1 MVSERNR
8 SIKKYLEALG
18 IEVNIC
24 KNKARGNK
32 GFFKSIG
39 LNKYRIDI
47 SNNVSDDEISE
58 ILVHE
63 FAHYMHYTKDKNLNS
78 LDFIFDDF
86 TAEIEEELINITVK
100 KIPKDYAYKL
110 ISARGEIN
118 DKLKKMKNKNDF
130 FSMVQKKE
138 LKRAYSRISSKIFKL
153 NKYYQSPTELFARFL
168 ELYFTNCDV
177 ARRIA
182 PNASK
187 ILKSK
192 IDNNVLPELTK
203 FYTLF

>member
-1 MVSERNR
+1 
-8 SIKKYLEALG
+8 
-18 IEVNIC
+18 
-24 KNKARGNK
+24 
-32 GFFKSIG
+32 
-39 LNKYRIDI
+39 
-47 SNNVSDDEISE
+47 
-58 ILVHE
+58 
-63 FAHYMHYTKDKNLNS
+63 
-78 LDFIFDDF
+78 
-86 TAEIEEELINITVK
+86 
-100 KIPKDYAYKL
+100 
-110 ISARGEIN
+110 
-118 DKLKKMKNKNDF
+118 
-130 FSMVQKKE
+130 MVQKKE
-138 LKRAYSRISSKIFKL
+138 LKRAYSRISSKISKL